1 MLSNRYQTIIYNNS
15 YVIENIEIFAIGY
28 KKIQYENFKNFY
40 NRINK
45 LIMIKDNFFN
55 NLFIFIC
62 DFMIECRNISKGKA
76 EGELIVSSEAISFLG
91 GVDPE
96 TGVVIDPN
104 HELKGESIK
113 GKVLFIPGG
122 KGSTVGS
129 YVIFQMMKNNTAP
142 KAIICL
148 KAEPIIATGAIMSDI
163 PMVDSPSSVDELV
176 NGQIVEV
183 DSDNGKITLL

>member
-1 MLSNRYQTIIYNNS
+1 
-15 YVIENIEIFAIGY
+15 
-28 KKIQYENFKNFY
+28 
-40 NRINK
+40 
-45 LIMIKDNFFN
+45 
-55 NLFIFIC
+55 
-62 DFMIECRNISKGKA
+62 MIECRNISKGKA

-113 GKVLFIPGG
+113 DKVLFIP
-122 KGSTVGS
+122 
-129 YVIFQMMKNNTAP
+129 
-142 KAIICL
+142 ICL

-163 PMVDSPSSVDELV
+163 PMVDSPSSIKELV
-176 NGQIVEV
+176 NGQMVEV